1 MVSLRLLPASH
12 VVGSILAPSRASSFS
27 AEVAESGSGTLTTDR
42 TTYRPGD
49 HGTVTLRNPGPQA
62 VRFCLCPRQLEQQ
75 LGDMWLVR
83 ERSPGPGEVCTAEP
97 RLLQPG
103 AAASTGCRFARA
115 LPPATY
121 RWRFL
126 SIGGLAGGP
135 SGSGE
140 RLTNTFRVEA

>member
-1 MVSLRLLPASH
+1 MASPRLLPASH
-12 VVGSILAPSRASSFS
+12 VVGSILAPSWATPFS
-27 AEVAESGSGTLTTDR
+27 PEVAESGAGTLTTDR

-49 HGTVTLRNPGPQA
+49 HGKVTLRNDGPRA
-62 VRFCLCPRQLEQQ
+62 LGFCLCPRQLEQQ

-83 ERSPGPGEVCTAEP
+83 ERSPGPGEVCTAE
-97 RLLQPG
+97 LCVLQPG
-103 AAASTGCRFARA
+103 AAASTGFRLARA

-135 SGSGE
+135 SGSGA

>member
-1 MVSLRLLPASH
+1 
-12 VVGSILAPSRASSFS
+12 
-27 AEVAESGSGTLTTDR
+27 
-42 TTYRPGD
+42 
-49 HGTVTLRNPGPQA
+49 VTLRNDGP
-62 VRFCLCPRQLEQQ
+62 RSLGFCLCPRQLEQQ

-83 ERSPGPGEVCTAEP
+83 ERSPGPGEVCTAE
-97 RLLQPG
+97 LCVLQPG
-103 AAASTGCRFARA
+103 AAASTGFRLARA

-126 SIGGLAGGP
+126 SIGGLAGGS